1 MLDVRVRINF
11 LTDTL
16 SRSSS
21 LLFSSKEIMA
31 KKVSL
36 CLLMVDAVIGIEVGS
51 TPSLRTKR

>member
-1 MLDVRVRINF
+1 MLDVRVKVNF

-51 TPSLRTKR
+51 TPSLRIR